1 MESKA
6 ASPQSAFILVRDIVR
21 EHVVTRRSTR
31 SAAKDQGNAGSQW
44 LNGGTVSCFSLRVS
58 NTRNREPP
66 AMTLLPQSWV
76 AAGFELGD
84 MLVERKKKKK
94 KTPPQ

>member
-1 MESKA
+1 MDFKA
-6 ASPQSAFILVRDIVR
+6 ASLQSAFILVRDIFR

-31 SAAKDQGNAGSQW
+31 DAAKDQGNAGSLW

-66 AMTLLPQSWV
+66 ANDSV
-76 AAGFELGD
+76 AAKLSGSRL
-84 MLVERKKKKK
+84 
-94 KTPPQ
+94 